1 MKHSAAAPGRTP
13 SVAYSALAAIRS
25 NVPPGIA
32 HSDFETAKEFGWFDI
47 ESRGDLDQSANVWAS
62 QAAFNQADRSSICV
76 HFTCQTVLRDVPFF
90 PDLPHHLAQLLLQT
104 R

>member
-1 MKHSAAAPGRTP
+1 MKHSAATPGCNS

-25 NVPPGIA
+25 NVPPVIA
-32 HSDFETAKEFGWFDI
+32 HSDFETAKELGWFDI
-47 ESRGDLDQSANVWAS
+47 ESCGDLDQSANVWTS

-76 HFTCQTVLRDVPFF
+76 HFTRQTVLRDVPFLPNL
-90 PDLPHHLAQLLLQT
+90 PDDLAQLLLQT

>member
-1 MKHSAAAPGRTP
+1 MKHSAAAPGCNS

-25 NVPPGIA
+25 NVPPVIA
-32 HSDFETAKEFGWFDI
+32 HSDFETAKELGWFDI
-47 ESRGDLDQSANVWAS
+47 ESCGDLDQSANVWTS

-76 HFTCQTVLRDVPFF
+76 HFTRQTVLRDVPFL
-90 PDLPHHLAQLLLQT
+90 PNLPHDLAQLLLQT